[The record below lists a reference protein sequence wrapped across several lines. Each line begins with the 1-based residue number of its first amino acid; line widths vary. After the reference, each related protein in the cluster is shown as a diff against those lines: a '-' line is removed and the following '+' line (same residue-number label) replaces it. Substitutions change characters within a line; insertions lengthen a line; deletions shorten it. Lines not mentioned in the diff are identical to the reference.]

1 MTNSENIHNGR
12 HHAILAIM
20 MLIFSLS
27 LSAQSNQPYSYTHK
41 FDNIGNWSGISEEG
55 VGWTIRT
62 IKKDESETDES
73 ETDESKT
80 DESKT
85 YLGTYLRMIL
95 AKDEDED
102 EGPST
107 GSNFYAYTTLQQ
119 NLETGKYT
127 VRCKYHVFFESYSGI
142 NDQDFVRIALI
153 PDSETL
159 PQSSNFTSTNLP
171 NSWISLDGDQ
181 ALIKESQDWSTLN
194 TTFEVKTQGTYKL
207 AIAFQYNGANK
218 PDEGGTVY
226 AIIDSI
232 SIKYDIKYLNTH
244 TENGNTYLL
253 CHQYKDSSNYAILIQ
268 STADSVET
276 REVTIVDT
284 PTANPINLTNYTSY
298 NIQVT
303 LPDTITDNSVT
314 YTVKEMK
321 DTALARLAK
330 CPTRLNIQ
338 SSMTNLPI
346 RAFAGR
352 NCLIVHKPSSAP
364 TFDSPITQNIKL
376 KPSDHVSIPYLA
388 KCNGTEYT
396 QRPFENHK
404 MKLKVVHK
412 GPLNRRYIMHWKS
425 PQHFDETVLT
435 DTTFEGKLTDET
447 VVEGTLGYDEII
459 RHNEQTSVSTST
471 QFSDSLRHL
480 VFETDTNSL
489 PSYVITGTR
498 ELDVLTLPK
507 ESKSRLDLKID
518 NTRYFHFSLPFNSQM
533 SDLTIKAYKAD
544 DLETEIIYSATR
556 PEDIP
561 AEDIRNFYSIF
572 CFSEEERAKSTT
584 LGNSYIPLDTSAT
597 IEKGKGYLVAI
608 YEGAENP
615 ATHATL
621 SFLSEKEVKLHSTAS
636 AVEIPTS
643 FTSGQPA
650 YRSGWNL
657 IGNPFTFDIPV
668 KNLPIKVFAKVDF
681 DNGETNKITHYDIE
695 TYPKDGF
702 TFTPFSTIFIQT
714 DGTKLVLGSISQ
726 QAPAACMRDDIPDH
740 IEITI
745 TDEMGNDSH
754 TNIVHKPEAST
765 HYVIG
770 EDLAYL
776 GSTTTTTLSSM
787 SDSVRCA
794 FNKQMIDSTGK
805 AIDLHLVTD
814 HEGNYTFSIN
824 ENRTQWNGTI
834 LLHDNEANILKDIT
848 NDSYTVHL
856 KEGTFDSRFSLLI
869 THHETIV
876 GEETIADDNAVVFTT
891 NEGNIV
897 LANLPAT
904 PLHIQLSTI
913 TGQTICTM
921 TADNESEVTI
931 PHNLLPQ
938 NSLLILTLRTTS
950 GTKSWKVTTH

>member
-1 MTNSENIHNGR
+1 MTNSENIHNGI
-12 HHAILAIM
+12 HHAILTIL
-20 MLIFSLS
+20 MLIFSLTT
-27 LSAQSNQPYSYTHK
+27 SAQYSYTHK

-55 VGWTIRT
+55 VGWTIRNV
-62 IKKDESETDES
+62 ESETDES
-73 ETDESKT
+73 ETDES
-80 DESKT
+80 ET

-95 AKDEDED
+95 ANDED

-107 GSNFYAYTTLQQ
+107 GSNYYATLQQ

-127 VRCKYHVFFESYSGI
+127 VRCKYHVFFESYSGV
-142 NDQDFVRIALI
+142 NDKDFVRIALI
-153 PDSETL
+153 PDSETP

-181 ALIKESQDWSTLN
+181 ALIKESQEWSTLE

-207 AIAFQYNGANK
+207 AIAFQYNGAHE

-232 SIKYDIKYLNTH
+232 SIKCDIKYLKTH

-253 CHQYKDSSNYAILIQ
+253 CHEYKDNSNYATLIQ
-268 STADSVET
+268 STADSAET
-276 REVTIVDT
+276 REVTIVDN
-284 PTANPINLTNYTSY
+284 PTATPIDLTQYTSY

-303 LPDTITDNSVT
+303 LAETITDNSVT

-338 SSMTNLPI
+338 SSMTALPI

-352 NCLIVHKPSSAP
+352 NCLIVHKPSAAP
-364 TFDSPITQNIKL
+364 TFDSTITQNIKL

-396 QRPFENHK
+396 QRPFGNHK
-404 MKLKVVHK
+404 MKLKVVHR
-412 GPLNRRYIMHWKS
+412 GPLNRHYIMHWKS
-425 PQHFDETVLT
+425 PLGFDETVLT
-435 DTTFEGKLTDET
+435 DTTFEGKLTAET

-459 RHNEQTSVSTST
+459 RHNARISVSTST
-471 QFSDSLRHL
+471 QFSDSLRYL

-489 PSYVITGTR
+489 PSYVITGTG
-498 ELDVLTLPK
+498 ELRLPT
-507 ESKSRLDLKID
+507 ESKSRLDLKIN

-544 DLETEIIYSATR
+544 GSETEIRYSATR
-556 PEDIP
+556 PEYIQDDIH
-561 AEDIRNFYSIF
+561 NFYSIF

-608 YEGAENP
+608 YEGDENP

-621 SFLSEKEVKLHSTAS
+621 SFFSGEGDTLHSTAS
-636 AVEIPTS
+636 AVEIPT
-643 FTSGQPA
+643 TYTTGQPD

-657 IGNPFTFDIPV
+657 IGNPFTFDI
-668 KNLPIKVFAKVDF
+668 KGNNLPKKVFAKVDF

-695 TYPKDGF
+695 TYPHDGF

-714 DGTKLVLGSISQ
+714 DGTKLVLGPISQ

-776 GSTTTTTLSSM
+776 GSTTTTTLCSM

-834 LLHDNEANILKDIT
+834 LLHDNEANILKDIA

-921 TADNESEVTI
+921 TADNESEITI

-938 NSLLILTLRTTS
+938 NALLILTLRTTS
-950 GTKSWKVTTH
+950 GTTSWKVITH

>member
-1 MTNSENIHNGR
+1 MRKMTNSENIHNGR

-20 MLIFSLS
+20 MLICSLS
-27 LSAQSNQPYSYTHK
+27 ISAQADQYTYSHK
-41 FDNIGNWSGISEEG
+41 FTNSNGWSGILTGAGAGWSVSDLGLPEDYEE
-55 VGWTIRT
+55 TC
-62 IKKDESETDES
+62 
-73 ETDESKT
+73 
-80 DESKT
+80 
-85 YLGTYLRMIL
+85 LRMIL
-95 AKDEDED
+95 APEE
-102 EGPST
+102 PIR
-107 GSNFYAYTTLQQ
+107 NNRYAHTTLQ
-119 NLETGKYT
+119 NIPAGKYS
-127 VRCKYHVFFESYSGI
+127 VKCKYHVFFTSNPGTT
-142 NDQDFVRIALI
+142 DPDFVRIALI

-159 PQSSNFTSTNLP
+159 PQSNNFTCTNLP

-181 ALIKESQDWSTLN
+181 ALICESQQWSTLN

-207 AIAFQYNGANK
+207 AIAFQYNGAN
-218 PDEGGTVY
+218 PPGGGDDDDEGGTFY
-226 AIIDSI
+226 AIIDNI
-232 SIKYDIKYLNTH
+232 EIKCDIKYLKTH
-244 TENGNTYLL
+244 TESSNTYLL

-364 TFDSPITQNIKL
+364 TFDSLITQNIEL

-404 MKLKVVHK
+404 MKLKVVQR

-425 PQHFDETVLT
+425 PRGFDETVLT
-435 DTTFEGKLTDET
+435 DTTFEGELTDET

-459 RHNEQTSVSTST
+459 RHNARISVSTST
-471 QFSDSLRHL
+471 QFSDSLRYL

-544 DLETEIIYSATR
+544 DSETEITYSAIR
-556 PEDIP
+556 PEKIP
-561 AEDIRNFYSIF
+561 REDIRNFYSIF
-572 CFSEEERAKSTT
+572 CFSEEERAKFATVDS
-584 LGNSYIPLDTSAT
+584 SYIPLAKGDT
-597 IEKGKGYLVAI
+597 IKKGKGYLIAI
-608 YEGAENP
+608 YEGTTNP

-714 DGTKLVLGSISQ
+714 DGTKLIIGPIPQ
-726 QAPAACMRDDIPDH
+726 QVPAACMRDDIPDH

-776 GSTTTTTLSSM
+776 GSTTSTTLSSM

-938 NSLLILTLRTTS
+938 NALLILTLRTTS
-950 GTKSWKVTTH
+950 GTKSWKVMTH

>member
-1 MTNSENIHNGR
+1 MTNSENINNGR
-12 HHAILAIM
+12 HHAILTIV
-20 MLIFSLS
+20 MLIFSLTT
-27 LSAQSNQPYSYTHK
+27 SAQYSYTHK
-41 FDNIGNWSGISEEG
+41 FDNKGNWSGISEGG

-62 IKKDESETDES
+62 ITREET
-73 ETDESKT
+73 ET
-80 DESKT
+80 
-85 YLGTYLRMIL
+85 YPGTYLRMIL
-95 AKDEDED
+95 AKDEDE
-102 EGPST
+102 GPST
-107 GSNFYAYTTLQQ
+107 GSNFYATLQQ

-127 VRCKYHVFFESYSGI
+127 VRCKYHVFFPSYSGV

-159 PQSSNFTSTNLP
+159 PQSNNFTSTNLP

-181 ALIKESQDWSTLN
+181 ALINEESQEWSTLEK
-194 TTFEVKTQGTYKL
+194 TFEVKTQGTYKL
-207 AIAFQYNGANK
+207 AIAFQYNGAHE
-218 PDEGGTVY
+218 PEEGGILY
-226 AIIDSI
+226 AVIDSI
-232 SIKYDIKYLNTH
+232 SIKCDIKYLNTH

-303 LPDTITDNSVT
+303 LPETITDNSVT

-338 SSMTNLPI
+338 SSMTALPI

-352 NCLIVHKPSSAP
+352 NCLIVHKSSSAP
-364 TFDSPITQNIKL
+364 TFDSPITQNIEL

-396 QRPFENHK
+396 QRPFGNHK

-425 PQHFDETVLT
+425 PLGFDETVLT

-459 RHNEQTSVSTST
+459 RHYARISVSTST
-471 QFSDSLRHL
+471 QFSDSLRYL

-498 ELDVLTLPK
+498 ELTLPK
-507 ESKSRLDLKID
+507 ESKSRLDLKIN

-544 DLETEIIYSATR
+544 GSETEIRYSATR
-556 PEDIP
+556 PEYIQDDIH
-561 AEDIRNFYSIF
+561 NFYSIF

-621 SFLSEKEVKLHSTAS
+621 SFLSEKGVTLHSTAS
-636 AVEIPTS
+636 TVEIPTS

-657 IGNPFTFDIPV
+657 IGNPFTFDI
-668 KNLPIKVFAKVDF
+668 KGNNLPKRLFAKVDF
-681 DNGETNKITHYDIE
+681 DNGETNKNKITHYDIE
-695 TYPKDGF
+695 TYPHDAF
-702 TFTPFSTIFIQT
+702 TFQPFSTIFIQT
-714 DGTKLVLGSISQ
+714 NGTKLVLGPISQ
-726 QAPAACMRDDIPDH
+726 QAPVACMRDDIPDH

-745 TDEMGNDSH
+745 TDKMGNDSH

-824 ENRTQWNGTI
+824 ENRTQWNGKI

-950 GTKSWKVTTH
+950 GTKSWKVMTH

>member
-20 MLIFSLS
+20 MLICSLS
-27 LSAQSNQPYSYTHK
+27 ISAQADQYTYSHK
-41 FDNIGNWSGISEEG
+41 FTNSNGWSGILTG
-55 VGWTIRT
+55 AGAGWSVSDLGLPEDY
-62 IKKDESETDES
+62 KETC
-73 ETDESKT
+73 
-80 DESKT
+80 
-85 YLGTYLRMIL
+85 LRMIL
-95 AKDEDED
+95 APEE
-102 EGPST
+102 PIR
-107 GSNFYAYTTLQQ
+107 NNRYAHTTLQ
-119 NLETGKYT
+119 NIPAGKYS
-127 VRCKYHVFFESYSGI
+127 VKCKYHVFFESYSGV
-142 NDQDFVRIALI
+142 NDKDFVRIALI
-153 PDSETL
+153 PDNEPL
-159 PQSSNFTSTNLP
+159 PQSNNFTNTTLP
-171 NSWISLDGDQ
+171 NSWISLDGDK
-181 ALIKESQDWSTLN
+181 ALICEDTTWSTLE

-207 AIAFQYNGANK
+207 AIAFQYNGAHE
-218 PDEGGTVY
+218 PEEGGTLY
-226 AIIDSI
+226 AVIDSI

-253 CHQYKDSSNYAILIQ
+253 CHQYKDSSNYATLIQ

-276 REVTIVDT
+276 REVTIVDN
-284 PTANPINLTNYTSY
+284 PTATPIDLTQYTSY

-303 LPDTITDNSVT
+303 LAETITDNSVT

-364 TFDSPITQNIKL
+364 TFDSSITQNIEL

-396 QRPFENHK
+396 QRPFGNHK

-435 DTTFEGKLTDET
+435 DTTFEGKLTAET

-459 RHNEQTSVSTST
+459 RHNARISVSTST

-489 PSYVITGTR
+489 PSYVITGTG
-498 ELDVLTLPK
+498 ELDVLPLPK
-507 ESKSRLDLKID
+507 ESKSRLDLKIN

-533 SDLTIKAYKAD
+533 SNLTIKAYKAD
-544 DLETEIIYSATR
+544 GSETEIIYSATR
-556 PEDIP
+556 PEDIQD
-561 AEDIRNFYSIF
+561 DIHNFYSIF

-584 LGNSYIPLDTSAT
+584 VESSYIPLAKGDT
-597 IEKGKGYLVAI
+597 IKKGKGYLVAI
-608 YEGAENP
+608 YEGTTNP

-621 SFLSEKEVKLHSTAS
+621 SFLSEKGVKLHSTAS

-695 TYPKDGF
+695 TYPKDAF
-702 TFTPFSTIFIQT
+702 TFQPFSTIFIQT
-714 DGTKLVLGSISQ
+714 DGTRLTFDPIPQ

-776 GSTTTTTLSSM
+776 GSTTTTTLCSM